1 MAVSKKRK
9 VRGKKV
15 VRQPVQLPVRDD
27 SKQWSLKI
35 KPSQL
40 IYLKD
45 DPDFLT
51 MVKFG
56 RAINALSFASTVVA
70 SSMQDSS
77 NVGRRQYRRGLF
89 VLAGYLHQTIILIRG
104 VGVGDRHITMDA
116 FVPLRT
122 IAHDPKYKKVRGY
135 AKTIRNITAFHLDEF
150 DEHENTKTS
159 LSKLDPTMHVLM
171 GGDND
176 LIGSFYF
183 EFADYLDFALVGTT
197 FQGERTPQETVD
209 DITSSIVDTS
219 WELLQAAHGFLLAL
233 AKKMEIEE
241 YVYR

>member
-1 MAVSKKRK
+1 MPVSKKRK
-9 VRGKKV
+9 LRGKKV
-15 VRQPVQLPVRDD
+15 VRQVVQMPVRDT

-70 SSMQDSS
+70 SWMGDNS

-89 VLAGYLHQTIILIRG
+89 VLAGYLHQTLEIIR
-104 VGVGDRHITMDA
+104 GVGDRHITMDA

-135 AKTIRNITAFHLDEF
+135 AKTIRNFTAFHLDEF

-159 LSKLDPTMHVLM
+159 LSRLDPTMHVLM
-171 GGDND
+171 GADD
-176 LIGSFYF
+176 DTIGSFYF

-197 FQGERTPQETVD
+197 FQGERTPRETME
-209 DITSSIVDTS
+209 DITNSIIETS
-219 WELLQAAHGFLLAL
+219 WELLNAAHGFQLAL
-233 AKKMEIEE
+233 AKRMELEE
-241 YVYR
+241 YIYR

>member
-1 MAVSKKRK
+1 MPRSRKRK
-9 VRGKKV
+9 ILGKAVK
-15 VRQPVQLPVRDD
+15 RQTVQLPVRDT

-35 KPSQL
+35 KPAQL

-70 SSMQDSS
+70 GWMKDDS

-89 VLAGYLHQTIILIRG
+89 VLAGYLHQTINIIR
-104 VGVGDRHITMDA
+104 GVGDRHITMDA

-122 IAHDPKYKKVRGY
+122 IAHDPKYKKVRTY
-135 AKTIRNITAFHLDEF
+135 AQTIRNVTAFHLDEF

-159 LSKLDPTMHVLM
+159 LSKLDLSMHVLM
-171 GGDND
+171 GADDDN
-176 LIGSFYF
+176 IASFYF

-197 FQGERTPQETVD
+197 FQGERTPRETMD
-209 DITSSIVDTS
+209 DITNSIIDTS
-219 WELLQAAHGFLLAL
+219 WELLQAAHAFQIAL
-233 AKKMEIEE
+233 AKKMELEE
-241 YVYR
+241 YIYR

>member
-1 MAVSKKRK
+1 MPRSRKRK
-9 VRGKKV
+9 ILGKAVK
-15 VRQPVQLPVRDD
+15 RQAVELPVRDT
-27 SKQWSLKI
+27 SKRWSLKI

-70 SSMQDSS
+70 NSMQDDS

-89 VLAGYLHQTIILIRG
+89 VLAGYLHQTLEIIRG
-104 VGVGDRHITMDA
+104 VGERHITMDA

-122 IAHDPKYKKVRGY
+122 IAHDPKYNKVRGY
-135 AKTIRNITAFHLDEF
+135 AKTIRNVTAFHLDEF

-159 LSKLDPTMHVLM
+159 LSKLDPTMYVLM
-171 GGDND
+171 GADND
-176 LIGSFYF
+176 NLASFYF

-197 FQGERTPQETVD
+197 FQGTRTPKETMD
-209 DITSSIVDTS
+209 DITLSIVDTS
-219 WELLQAAHGFLLAL
+219 FEMLEAAHGFLLAL
-233 AKKMEIEE
+233 AKKMELEE
-241 YVYR
+241 YIYR

>member
-1 MAVSKKRK
+1 MPVSKKRK
-9 VRGKKV
+9 RAGKAVK
-15 VRQPVQLPVRDD
+15 RQPVEFPLSDT

-35 KPSQL
+35 KASQF

-70 SSMQDSS
+70 TSMLENS

-89 VLAGYLHQTIILIRG
+89 VLAGYLHQTIHIIRS
-104 VGVGDRHITMDA
+104 VGDRHITMDA
-116 FVPLRT
+116 FVPLRK
-122 IAHDPKYKKVRGY
+122 IAHDPEYKKVRVY
-135 AKTIRNITAFHLDEF
+135 ARTIRNVTAFHLDES
-150 DEHENTKTS
+150 DEHENTKKS
-159 LSKLDPTMHVLM
+159 LSKLDPSMHVLM
-171 GGDND
+171 GADND

-197 FQGERTPQETVD
+197 FQEGRNPQETID
-209 DITSSIVDTS
+209 DITNSIVQTS
-219 WELLQAAHGFLLAL
+219 WELLQASHGFLIAL